1 MIILP
6 AIDIRGGQCV
16 RLYQGDFERVT
27 VYDADPVQ
35 VAQRWQAAGAGWLHV
50 VDLDGA
56 VAGHPVNLEKIAQIR
71 AATSLRIEMGGGIRT
86 LMHIQQALDLGI
98 ERVILGT
105 VALTDRALLEEAL
118 ASWGEHIA
126 VGLDARDGLVAISGW
141 REPTQVQ
148 ATSLAA
154 ELFAVGV
161 KRFIYTDIA
170 RDGALQGPNLKAL
183 REMQQRL
190 GHPQVGASIAGALPT
205 PPALIASGGISS
217 LEDLRSL
224 AALGIEGTIIGKA
237 LYTGDVN
244 LDTAIQE
251 IEKR

>member
-27 VYDADPVQ
+27 IYDADPVQ
-35 VAQRWQAAGAGWLHV
+35 VAQRWETAGARWLHI

-56 VAGHPVNLEKIAQIR
+56 VAGHPVNLETIAQIR
-71 AATSLRIEMGGGIRT
+71 VATSLRIELGGGIRT
-86 LMHIQQALDLGI
+86 LAHIKQALDLQI

-118 ASWGEHIA
+118 ASWQDQIA
-126 VGLDARDGLVAISGW
+126 VGLDARNGLVAISGW
-141 REPTQVQ
+141 RETTQVQ
-148 ATSLAA
+148 ATALAA
-154 ELFAVGV
+154 ELYSVGV

-170 RDGALQGPNLKAL
+170 RDGALQGPNLNAL
-183 REMQQRL
+183 REMQL
-190 GHPQVGASIAGALPT
+190 AVPCS
-205 PPALIASGGISS
+205 LIASGGISS

-224 AALGIEGTIIGKA
+224 AALEVEGTIVGKA
-237 LYTGDVN
+237 IYTGDVN
-244 LDTAIQE
+244 LAAAIQE